1 MYSLLKEIHHY
12 VINIHPE
19 MLRKMSILRICTK

>member
-12 VINIHPE
+12 VINIYPE